1 MITDWNK
8 CTCNNFIMINIG
20 KYDSAETNP
29 YILILL
35 LQCNKTCQIKK
46 GKG

>member
-1 MITDWNK
+1 
-8 CTCNNFIMINIG
+8 MINID

-35 LQCNKTCQIKK
+35 LQCNKHMSDKEREGLEWPPLPNRC
-46 GKG
+46 